1 MFVQN
6 EIQKKKN
13 YKPAETQHTYFTK
26 KQLLYAIFC
35 EIRRIKPQKKD
46 IYLTSVIVRQLI

>member
-13 YKPAETQHTYFTK
+13 YKPAETQHTYFNK
-26 KQLLYAIFC
+26 NNFYMLFFARLGG
-35 EIRRIKPQKKD
+35 
-46 IYLTSVIVRQLI
+46 

>member
-13 YKPAETQHTYFTK
+13 YKPAETQHTYFNK
-26 KQLLYAIFC
+26 KTTFICYFL
-35 EIRRIKPQKKD
+35 RD
-46 IYLTSVIVRQLI
+46 